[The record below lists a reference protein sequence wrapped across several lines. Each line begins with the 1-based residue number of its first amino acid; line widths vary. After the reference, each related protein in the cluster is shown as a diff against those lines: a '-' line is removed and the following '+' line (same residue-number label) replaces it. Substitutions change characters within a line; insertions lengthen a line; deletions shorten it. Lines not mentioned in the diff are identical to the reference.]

1 MPLYPNKN
9 LGVYENAEYK
19 DFSPRDIT
27 SKNLETMYE
36 VQRRREKLQDQ
47 INQYYNALVKNEP
60 SLKSESELISILD
73 DIMSE
78 NRDKIPTY
86 NIPTELGNTISE
98 MERRVKISPD
108 YLKRNIPQATGKNGI
123 LLDYL
128 KGDIDPDIMKKELD
142 DYIKMGAIKKLKRI

>member
-9 LGVYENAEYK
+9 LGIYENAEYK

-36 VQRRREKLQDQ
+36 VQRRREKLQNQISEFYDVMSKTQSDFKNQDEFEAILNDIMTENKSKIPAYDVPDQ
-47 INQYYNALVKNEP
+47 IV
-60 SLKSESELISILD
+60 D
-73 DIMSE
+73 
-78 NRDKIPTY
+78 
-86 NIPTELGNTISE
+86 TINE
-98 MERRVKISPD
+98 MERRIKISPD